1 MTVHS
6 VVIFVCLAVVV
17 AVLVSLPF
25 PTSRHIPAVCEES
38 KTLQQILAKLHA
50 IERMLLEQRRV
61 INDAHK
67 RITAVSKGI
76 KKPVK

>member
-6 VVIFVCLAVVV
+6 VVIFVCMAVV

-38 KTLQQILAKLHA
+38 KTLQQILAKMHA

-67 RITAVSKGI
+67 RITAVSKGVQ
-76 KKPVK
+76 KPAK